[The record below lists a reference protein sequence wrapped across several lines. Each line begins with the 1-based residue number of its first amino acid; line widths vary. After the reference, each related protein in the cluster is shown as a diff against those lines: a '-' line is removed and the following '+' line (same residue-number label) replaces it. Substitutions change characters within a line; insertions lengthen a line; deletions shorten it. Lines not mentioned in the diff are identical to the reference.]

1 MSFDPSLHHQAQVAR
16 QTLKALIALRLDP
29 ALQDQLFDYP
39 TQQDDFLSFL
49 AKVPKLLGNR
59 PLIAQ
64 FGDRVTAEIQS
75 TYGSLKVG
83 EWSLVLASRV
93 YLLSS
98 YLQDGAHVYQQL
110 FQIYDLADTETKQAC
125 LSAINFM
132 NGDIEQGLVLVHDA
146 GRTYLSALMTSAWC
160 NHPFSATYL
169 SEHDYR
175 KAVLKALFCDIPIA
189 GFQKLTQRATSE
201 LAQSVS
207 EYADEREAAGRIV
220 PPTVWILAAYF
231 PKPGLVARL
240 IGRIEHPSETE
251 RLTAIQA
258 LGNTK
263 DQRAI
268 SFLEE
273 RLDREPFESI
283 QLEIKNAI
291 ERLKSKS

>member
-1 MSFDPSLHHQAQVAR
+1 MSFDPSLHAKAQSAR
-16 QTLKALIALRLDP
+16 QALKDLISLRLDSS
-29 ALQDQLFDYP
+29 LQTQLFDFP
-39 TQQDDFLSFL
+39 NQQDAFLAFLS
-49 AKVPKLLGNR
+49 KVPKLLGNR
-59 PLIAQ
+59 PLIGQ
-64 FGDRVTAEIQS
+64 FGDRATAEIES
-75 TYGSLKVG
+75 TYGPLKVG
-83 EWSLVLASRV
+83 EWSLALASRI
-93 YLLSS
+93 YLLAS
-98 YLQDGAHVYQQL
+98 YLKDGADVYAQL

-125 LSAINFM
+125 LSAINLM

-189 GFQKLTQRATSE
+189 GFQKLTERATSE